1 MRSLQLPAELCRAA
15 EEKFGKKYGGLESF
29 LEFVLRELVRDET
42 PLDESEQRVIE
53 QRLKDLGYL

>member
-53 QRLKDLGYL
+53 KRLKDLGYL

>member
-1 MRSLQLPAELCRAA
+1 MRSLQLPAELGRAA

>member
-1 MRSLQLPAELCRAA
+1 MRSLQLPGELCRAA